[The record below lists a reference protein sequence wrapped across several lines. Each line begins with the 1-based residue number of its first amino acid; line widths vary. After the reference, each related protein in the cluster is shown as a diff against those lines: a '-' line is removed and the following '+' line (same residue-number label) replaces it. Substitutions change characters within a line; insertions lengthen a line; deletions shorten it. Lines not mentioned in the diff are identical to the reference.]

1 MSKSKKNEVV
11 TVCNNI
17 NTVKST
23 IPTLDNS
30 RLGPVL
36 SAIVN
41 TFGGKLVTR
50 QDINNL
56 FVYTLMQNK
65 NYNKTSKKYN
75 GDQNDPSNAKL
86 EAAKATAVMKQKG
99 LIIPL
104 S

>member
-23 IPTLDNS
+23 IPTMDNS

-65 NYNKTSKKYN
+65 IVSTLSLVLLF
-75 GDQNDPSNAKL
+75 SL
-86 EAAKATAVMKQKG
+86 AVV
-99 LIIPL
+99 
-104 S
+104 SF